1 MSHTSFHQ
9 SLTFDDFLDQQ
20 NALLANTTFV
30 VVDLETTGGRT
41 SDSGITEIG
50 AVKVQGGNTLGE
62 FQTFVNPGMPIPAF
76 ISVLTGIT
84 DQHVAHAPHTAA
96 AVASFLEFAGFGPGK
111 DAPVLVAHNAPF
123 DVGFL
128 KAACTSHNFAWPQPR
143 VLDTVTLARRIL
155 RNDEVRNR
163 KLGTLAEYFHSEV
176 TPNHRALDDARATVH
191 VLHGLIERL
200 GNLGVDTFEALTQ
213 FNGQATEKRRRKRHL
228 ADDVPS
234 GPGVYVFNDLN
245 NRPLYVGK
253 SKDMRKRVM
262 SYFTAA
268 ETRGRM
274 NHMVELA
281 HSITAISCSTDLEAC
296 VRELRMINEL
306 KPRFNIRSRNPE
318 RTTFVGLTAE
328 RFPRL
333 SIVRNPNIH
342 DETRSL
348 IGPFRSREVAQNAID
363 AIHDVLPLRQ
373 CTPRLTSAAR
383 GPACALLEMGK
394 CLGPCL
400 DGSITDPY
408 DDVVTNA
415 RSVMRIDPS
424 PVVNALSEKLANLAR
439 AERFEEASVTRDRVD
454 SLSSGVHRAALIRT
468 LQEIPELVA
477 AAPTHTGGWEIHVI
491 RNGWLAGAA
500 HAPHGKDPRPVV
512 EACVQAAAT
521 YLDEVPLVSET
532 EMLISWLAS
541 GTTRMVRISNGYT
554 WSLPSAARPYS
565 AEIAKRWLT
574 DISTVSADIAEPVS
588 ID

>member
-1 MSHTSFHQ
+1 MSQSNQHL

-20 NALLANTTFV
+20 HSQLINATFV

-41 SDSGITEIG
+41 ADSGITEIG
-50 AVKVQGGNTLGE
+50 AVKVQGGQIIGE

-84 DQHVAHAPHTAA
+84 DQHVAHAPHVAA
-96 AVASFLEFAGFGPGK
+96 AVSSFLEFAAFGTGK
-111 DAPVLVAHNAPF
+111 DSPILVAHNAPF

-128 KAACTSHNFAWPQPR
+128 KAACSAHHFSWPAPR
-143 VLDTVTLARRIL
+143 VLDTVTLARKVL

-200 GNLGVDTFEALTQ
+200 GNLGVDTYEALVQ

-228 ADDVPS
+228 VDDVPS
-234 GPGVYVFNDLN
+234 GPGVYIFSDLN

-262 SYFTAA
+262 SYFTSA

-274 NHMVELA
+274 NQMVDLA
-281 HSITAISCSTDLEAC
+281 QSVTAIPCSTDLEASI
-296 VRELRMINEL
+296 RELRMISEL
-306 KPRFNIRSRNPE
+306 KPRFNVRSRNPE
-318 RTTFVGLTAE
+318 RTTFVGLTNE

-333 SIVRNPNIH
+333 SIVRNPDLH
-342 DETRSL
+342 DDSRSL
-348 IGPFRSREVAQNAID
+348 IGPFRSREFAQIAID
-363 AIHDVLPLRQ
+363 GLHDSIPLRQ
-373 CTPRLTSAAR
+373 CTPRITVSAR

-394 CLGPCL
+394 CIGPCL
-400 DGSITDPY
+400 DGSQTDAY
-408 DDVVTNA
+408 DVVINNA
-415 RSVMRIDPS
+415 RTAMRSDPS
-424 PVVNALSEKLANLAR
+424 SVVNSLSQKLAVLVR
-439 AERFEEASVTRDRVD
+439 SERFEEAAVVRDRLE
-454 SLSSGVHRAALIRT
+454 SLSSGVHRAALIRA

-477 AAPTHTGGWEIHVI
+477 ARPTETGGWDIHVI
-491 RNGWLAGAA
+491 RHGWLAAA
-500 HAPHGKDPRPVV
+500 ANAQHGKDPR
-512 EACVQAAAT
+512 EILESCVKSAAT
-521 YLDEVPLVSET
+521 YLGNTPLVSES
-532 EMLISWLAS
+532 EMLISWLAN
-541 GTTRMVRISNGYT
+541 GNTRLVRISDGHA
-554 WSLPSAARPYS
+554 WSTPISARPYS